1 MSNRVLVIS
10 WDGATFDILDPLISQ
25 GHLPYLAQRIN
36 NGAKR
41 RLRSCIPPVS
51 AAAWASFQTGKNP
64 GKHGVFDFL
73 SYEPGKYEPA
83 LVNSASVH
91 SETLWELL
99 SQAGKRCIVI
109 NVPVTY
115 PPKPIN
121 GWLVSGMLT
130 PGLDSQFTFPRE
142 LKDEILQ
149 HVDYE
154 IFVYPRTYWQK
165 GPLEFVRDLIR
176 VEKTHLATALHLAEQ
191 RDWDFLMVHVQSTDT
206 LQHMLWDR
214 LHSLSRAAH
223 PQDELDRLVLE
234 FFTMLD
240 QGIHQ
245 LGQMLDSEDH
255 LILLSDHGFGSVSHS
270 FHINDWLMR
279 EGFLTPRIV
288 GTRLRAFRRAKQ
300 ALKKM
305 DVLNLRL
312 RSGLLHR
319 NSPLQRF
326 KRLEQASVFD
336 WTRTKAFALMG
347 SSCAGVYVNLTGRE
361 QNGVVPRDQY
371 EQVRQALIDRVQ
383 DIDALEGVRAYRR
396 EDLYSGSSLDSMP
409 DVVVIPGDG
418 YHITT
423 ALSDSGDFLSPCTD
437 QTGEHRM
444 EGILV
449 IQSKSVEQRSEQSA
463 VDQATIFDIA
473 PTVLRLFGLP
483 VPADMDGKVLINKT
497 DWAPPVAALAPETI
511 AHTELSNQSESYS
524 SEDEEAIRQWL
535 ADLGYMD

>member
-1 MSNRVLVIS
+1 
-10 WDGATFDILDPLISQ
+10 
-25 GHLPYLAQRIN
+25 
-36 NGAKR
+36 
-41 RLRSCIPPVS
+41 
-51 AAAWASFQTGKNP
+51 
-64 GKHGVFDFL
+64 
-73 SYEPGKYEPA
+73 
-83 LVNSASVH
+83 
-91 SETLWELL
+91 
-99 SQAGKRCIVI
+99 
-109 NVPVTY
+109 
-115 PPKPIN
+115 
-121 GWLVSGMLT
+121 
-130 PGLDSQFTFPRE
+130 
-142 LKDEILQ
+142 
-149 HVDYE
+149 
-154 IFVYPRTYWQK
+154 
-165 GPLEFVRDLIR
+165 
-176 VEKTHLATALHLAEQ
+176 
-191 RDWDFLMVHVQSTDT
+191 
-206 LQHMLWDR
+206 
-214 LHSLSRAAH
+214 
-223 PQDELDRLVLE
+223 
-234 FFTMLD
+234 
-240 QGIHQ
+240 
-245 LGQMLDSEDH
+245 
-255 LILLSDHGFGSVSHS
+255 
-270 FHINDWLMR
+270 
-279 EGFLTPRIV
+279 
-288 GTRLRAFRRAKQ
+288 
-300 ALKKM
+300 M

-347 SSCAGVYVNLTGRE
+347 SSCAGVYVNLEGRE

-383 DIDALEGVRAYRR
+383 DIDTLEGIRAYRR

-418 YHITT
+418 YHIAT
-423 ALSDSGDFLSPCTD
+423 ALSDSGDFLSLCTD

-511 AHTELSNQSESYS
+511 AHTELSSQSESYS
-524 SEDEEAIRQWL
+524 SEDEEAIRQRL